1 MTPSSFRSFR
11 SFRAPLLALAAACTL
26 ALTPAAGRAQA
37 AAYPAKP
44 ITFVV
49 ASTPG
54 GILDTVGRIVA
65 KGLEKLGQPVVVQN
79 IPGAGS
85 TLGTAAVANAAPDGY
100 TVGMVATS
108 HAINPSVY
116 SKLPYDTRRDLQPVS
131 HSVNLINALVVA
143 PTSPARTLQDF
154 IELAKKKPGMTF
166 ASAGNGQSNHLSG
179 EMLATEAGIKLT
191 HVPYKG
197 SSAALPDVMSGTVDA
212 MFMDALST
220 TPQVKAGKLRA
231 LAVSGSARLAV
242 MPEVPTFAEAG
253 LPRLDANS
261 WLGVVVRAGTPPEVV
276 AKLGAAAA
284 AVMHEPEIRAKL
296 VAMGVQPVGSTPEQ
310 FAKFLDAEYAR
321 YAAAVKAAGVKL
333 D

>member
-1 MTPSSFRSFR
+1 MITFH
-11 SFRAPLLALAAACTL
+11 FRAPMLALAAVAALSL
-26 ALTPAAGRAQA
+26 APQDGRAQA
-37 AAYPAKP
+37 YPSKP

-65 KGLEKLGQPVVVQN
+65 KGLEKMGQPVVVQN

-85 TLGTAAVANAAPDGY
+85 SLGTAAVAQAAPDGY

-116 SKLPYDTRRDLQPVS
+116 AKLPYDTKRDLQPIS
-131 HSVNLINALVVA
+131 HSVNLINALVV
-143 PTSPARTLQDF
+143 PSTSPAKTLQEF
-154 IELAKKKPGMTF
+154 IDLAKKKPGMTF
-166 ASAGNGQSNHLSG
+166 GSAGNGQSNHLSG
-179 EMLATEAGIKLT
+179 EMLNTEAGIKLQ
-191 HVPYKG
+191 HIPYKG
-197 SSAALPDVMSGTVDA
+197 SAAAMPDVMSGTLDA
-212 MFMDALST
+212 MFVDALSAA
-220 TPQVKAGKLRA
+220 PQVKAGRLRA
-231 LAVSGSARLAV
+231 LAVSGNARLGAL
-242 MPEVPTFAEAG
+242 PDVPTFAEAG

-261 WLGVVVRAGTPPEVV
+261 WLGVVTRAGTPPEVV

-284 AVMHEPEIRAKL
+284 AVMQDPEVRARL
-296 VAMGVQPVGSTPEQ
+296 IAMGVQPVGSTPEQ
-310 FAKFLDAEYAR
+310 FAKFLDVEFAR